1 MKNIFKLK
9 FKKITFLDLFI
20 FLALL
25 SLFIFLFIRLFR
37 KSEFL
42 DIVLKIYRDEWFIEK
57 LKPGIK
63 EKNIMGQTMAEL
75 INIKTYPTSDQ
86 KKWAHLRIKLKA
98 VYNPGDN
105 SYTYKNKKILIG
117 NNLEFY
123 MNNLLIDGTVLKI
136 NDKKNKNQFKIYAK
150 GQIIDINPAFPNTE
164 GVSEYLANSIKEHEI
179 MKDSLGSPVI
189 EIKKKEVFD
198 AKMVTVD
205 QYGNTK
211 ISVNPLRKDVYLD
224 LIIYADKIG
233 QYYYLFGD
241 ENFPIII
248 GNGIPFTTKNNW
260 VFFTITN
267 IEKIENNK

>member
-1 MKNIFKLK
+1 MKFNFLDYFLIGLLIFILITLFLSFFRKTKNIEIIL
-9 FKKITFLDLFI
+9 
-20 FLALL
+20 
-25 SLFIFLFIRLFR
+25 R
-37 KSEFL
+37 
-42 DIVLKIYRDEWFIEK
+42 IYQNNWFVEK

-75 INIKTYPTSDQ
+75 IDIKTYPYPNSNLTKS
-86 KKWAHLRIKLKA
+86 AYLRIKIKT
-98 VYNPGDN
+98 VYTSANN
-105 SYTYKNKKILIG
+105 SYTYKGKEVLIG
-117 NNLEFY
+117 NNLNFY
-123 MNNLLIDGTVLKI
+123 MNNILIEGLVLGI
-136 NDKKNKNQFKIYAK
+136 NNYNNPNRVKIYAK
-150 GQIIDINPAFPNTE
+150 GQIINIDPAFPNTE
-164 GVSEYLANSIKEHEI
+164 GVPEYIADSIKENEI
-179 MKDSLGSPVI
+179 MKDSLGSPAI

-211 ISVNPLRKDVYLD
+211 VSINPLRKDVYLD

-267 IEKIENNK
+267 IEKIEKNK

>member
-1 MKNIFKLK
+1 MKNK
-9 FKKITFLDLFI
+9 FFFNMKFNFLDYFLIGLLIFILITLF
-20 FLALL
+20 L
-25 SLFIFLFIRLFR
+25 SFFR
-37 KSEFL
+37 KTKNIEIIL
-42 DIVLKIYRDEWFIEK
+42 RIYQNNWFVEK

-98 VYNPGDN
+98 VYTPGDN

-179 MKDSLGSPVI
+179 MKDSLGSPAI

-248 GNGIPFTTKNNW
+248 GNEIPFTTKNNW